1 MLVMVAMI
9 ESQDGN
15 LKPKEPL
22 LSSRTTQHQ
31 MLISSRELDLRLA
44 HLGFSA
50 PLNVKTIR
58 PRRPEMS

>member
-1 MLVMVAMI
+1 MI

-44 HLGFSA
+44 HKASLLLWMTKPYAQQGQRC
-50 PLNVKTIR
+50 L
-58 PRRPEMS
+58 